1 MTAVVRPATK
11 RASGADRSRPA
22 LGLWAV
28 AGVVVLALLLV
39 AGRYGFHGDEFYFV
53 VTGRHLQVAAPDNP
67 MLVPYLAAGWYGLVG
82 GNLWAFRIL
91 PALASGAYV
100 LLGGLIAREFGAAP
114 RNQLAAAGAV
124 AMTGLTLAVGHL
136 FETTT
141 FDMVTTA
148 AALWLYIRAM
158 RSEPQRWT
166 PWIAAGVLTGVAMEI
181 KILAAPLLVCCLLGV
196 LVCGPRRRLR
206 RPRLW
211 VAVAIALVMAAP
223 NLIWQ
228 AVHGLPMLQVAG
240 NIAGGGST
248 SSTPRV

>member
-1 MTAVVRPATK
+1 MRREGDGIRRTVGIVTAVVPPASR
-11 RASGADRSRPA
+11 RARGADWPRLA
-22 LGLWAV
+22 VAVWAV

-82 GNLWAFRIL
+82 GHLWPFRVL
-91 PALASGAYV
+91 PALASGVYV

-114 RNQLAAAGAV
+114 RHQVAAAVAV
-124 AMTGLTLAVGHL
+124 AMTALTLTVGHL

-148 AALWLYIRAM
+148 AALWLFVRAM
-158 RSEPQRWT
+158 RSEPQRWA

-181 KILAAPLLVCCLLGV
+181 KILAAPLLRGPAGSGV
-196 LVCGPRRRLR
+196 IRRDDRDR
-206 RPRLW
+206 
-211 VAVAIALVMAAP
+211 
-223 NLIWQ
+223 
-228 AVHGLPMLQVAG
+228 
-240 NIAGGGST
+240 
-248 SSTPRV
+248 